1 MRCRAVPGLSW
12 GSRAGCAVPSVGL
25 SRVRAMIGRMSL
37 SVPGVPARPARRAVL
52 TGGLG
57 AASLGLAA
65 LSLAAC
71 GIRLEDDAPR
81 VPLVPTR
88 KPVPGEAFMV
98 ALWHSS
104 SLLGEQAGALGGAA
118 SALPAR
124 IAALHRRQVDV
135 LGAELSR
142 LGVPQKVLDDAK
154 AAATATSG
162 PSTTGPSTTGPSPTS
177 TSSATAS
184 GATTGGSSSG
194 ADPTT
199 GGGPEGLAAAER
211 ADAEPDA
218 FTSLAAVPAAVASLF
233 GAALAQRLA
242 AAQLLGGTSPTTPA
256 PTWEASTVAASFLS
270 TTRAA
275 VYAFEI
281 VAAQS
286 RGGAQ
291 QTLAASTLTSLQARA
306 RVQESLAGSSA
317 APAPLGYDLPTPVS
331 TPAAART
338 LAVST
343 LTGLRSACALEV
355 AAAGQD
361 PGPLASAVQWLA
373 DTEVLASR
381 WGVALAPFPGLA

>member
-1 MRCRAVPGLSW
+1 
-12 GSRAGCAVPSVGL
+12 
-25 SRVRAMIGRMSL
+25 MIGRMSL
-37 SVPGVPARPARRAVL
+37 PVPGVPAHPDRRAVL

-57 AASLGLAA
+57 AASVGLAA

-98 ALWHSS
+98 GLWHSS
-104 SLLGEQAGALGGAA
+104 SVLGEQAAALGGAA
-118 SALPAR
+118 SALPTR

-135 LGAELSR
+135 LGAELRR
-142 LGVPQKVLDDAK
+142 LGVPQKVLDDAL
-154 AAATATSG
+154 AAATKAA
-162 PSTTGPSTTGPSPTS
+162 TTGPSTTS
-177 TSSATAS
+177 TAPATTS
-184 GATTGGSSSG
+184 GATTGGSTGGPSSG
-194 ADPTT
+194 SAPTSA
-199 GGGPEGLAAAER
+199 GGPQGLAAAER
-211 ADAEPDA
+211 ADADPDA
-218 FTSLAAVPAAVASLF
+218 FTSLAGVPAAAASLV

-275 VYAFEI
+275 VYAFEV

-286 RGGAQ
+286 RSGAQ
-291 QTLAASTLTSLQARA
+291 QTLATATLASLQARA

-317 APAPLGYDLPTPVS
+317 SPAPLGYDLPTPVT